1 MTEKELKDME
11 FNEAV
16 NKLSETFDTI
26 TSYDALKTFIIKKIN
41 EDMFFVA
48 IHLLKAIEENP
59 AEFYDYDYC
68 MGTLDKPI
76 PLENINDLKDYCE

>member
-16 NKLSETFDTI
+16 NKLSETFDNI

-41 EDMFFVA
+41 EGMLFVA
-48 IHLLKAIEENP
+48 IHLLQAINENP
-59 AEFYDYDYC
+59 SDFYDYNYC
-68 MGTLDKPI
+68 MGILDKPI

>member
-41 EDMFFVA
+41 ENMHFSEKSVD
-48 IHLLKAIEENP
+48 L
-59 AEFYDYDYC
+59 Y
-68 MGTLDKPI
+68 
-76 PLENINDLKDYCE
+76 INL

>member
-26 TSYDALKTFIIKKIN
+26 TSYDALKTFIINKIN
-41 EDMFFVA
+41 EGMFFVA

-59 AEFYDYDYC
+59 ADFYDYDYC

-76 PLENINDLKDYCE
+76 PLGNINDLKDYCE